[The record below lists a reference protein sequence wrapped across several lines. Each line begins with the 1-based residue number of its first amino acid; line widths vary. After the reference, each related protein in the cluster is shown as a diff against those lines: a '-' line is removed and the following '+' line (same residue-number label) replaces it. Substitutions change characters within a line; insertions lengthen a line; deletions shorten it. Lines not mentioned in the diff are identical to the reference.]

1 MADPSP
7 PEHHDALPAGTRLGE
22 FEIQHVVGVG
32 GFGIVYRAHDHAL
45 QRTVALKEYLPVT
58 LAGRDAGHGQRVSVR
73 SSAHA
78 ETFGVGLR
86 SFVNEAR
93 LLAQF
98 DHPALLKVYRFWE
111 DNGTAYMVMP
121 FYEGSTLQAT
131 RRAMTGPPAEAWMR
145 ALLEPLLGALE
156 LMHRAQVFHRDIAPD
171 NIILRPDGS
180 PVLLDFGAARRV
192 IGDRT
197 QTLTA
202 ILKPNFA
209 PIEQYAE
216 STQFK
221 QGAWTDLYALGA
233 VVAFCAT
240 GRPPMP
246 ASVRVLHDELVP
258 LPQLVRQGLLPW
270 SLRMAEAWQAT
281 LCIKPSGR
289 PQSVAGLRLLLQPGS
304 AETDLLPTVVA
315 SVPPVPPVTGKVW
328 PQTQQPPTV
337 PVRRVRMRRF
347 RHAGDAAAK
356 VPGRSGTAAA
366 RPWLWALLA
375 APVGVAALWWG
386 SASRPVAAAHPA
398 PVGALAAAGPASATD
413 LAPKAPAASEPD
425 TVGAAAVPVP
435 VPPAASQAAPADS
448 AARVRPAPTVQ
459 ETASH
464 SAAPKRQP
472 QRPRPVHEAALPPA
486 SPRPA
491 PAPADQVLPA
501 ASVPSAVAAPPPP
514 TPRQACGSRV
524 FVALYRC
531 MQRQCER
538 PAMTAHPECVEWR
551 RIEDSGRPRH

>member
-1 MADPSP
+1 MPDPSP

-45 QRTVALKEYLPVT
+45 QRIVALKEYLPVT
-58 LAGRDAGHGQRVSVR
+58 LAGRGQGQQVSMR

-121 FYEGSTLQAT
+121 FYEGRTVHAA
-131 RRAMTGPPAEAWMR
+131 RRAMAGPPTEAWMR

-156 LMHRAQVFHRDIAPD
+156 LMHREQVFHRDIAPD

-192 IGDRT
+192 ISDRT

-221 QGAWTDLYALGA
+221 QGPWTDLYALGA
-233 VVAFCAT
+233 VVYFCAT
-240 GRPPMP
+240 GRPPAP

-258 LPQLVRQGLLPW
+258 LPHLVRQGLLPW
-270 SLRMAEAWQAT
+270 SERMAQAWQAT
-281 LCIKPSGR
+281 LCIKPGGR
-289 PQSVAGLRLLLQPGS
+289 PQSVAALRLMLES
-304 AETDLLPTVVA
+304 ATAASDLLPTVVA
-315 SVPPVPPVTGKVW
+315 APTPAPAAAGGVL
-328 PQTQQPPTV
+328 PQTRLPPTV
-337 PVRRVRMRRF
+337 PVRRVSGRRF
-347 RHAGDAAAK
+347 RRAGAAA
-356 VPGRSGTAAA
+356 GQEAA
-366 RPWLWALLA
+366 RASPVRLWAWALLA
-375 APVGVAALWWG
+375 AAPVVLAVLWWRG
-386 SASRPVAAAHPA
+386 AGRPALNTAPAAAASAPAVATA
-398 PVGALAAAGPASATD
+398 PVVA
-413 LAPKAPAASEPD
+413 AASEPG
-425 TVGAAAVPVP
+425 VAAAAPPAAASSVAVA
-435 VPPAASQAAPADS
+435 PAASQADVAAPAAPALV
-448 AARVRPAPTVQ
+448 AASRPAP
-459 ETASH
+459 
-464 SAAPKRQP
+464 PKRQP
-472 QRPRPVHEAALPPA
+472 PRPRPVTEAALLPA
-486 SPRPA
+486 SPA
-491 PAPADQVLPA
+491 PALHVPPA
-501 ASVPSAVAAPPPP
+501 AAAPSAVAALPP

-531 MQRQCER
+531 MQRLCER
-538 PAMTAHPECVEWR
+538 PALAAHPECVEWR
-551 RIEDSGRPRH
+551 RIEDGNRPRR

>member
-32 GFGIVYRAHDHAL
+32 GFGIVYRAQDHAL
-45 QRTVALKEYLPVT
+45 QRVVALKEYLPVT
-58 LAGRDAGHGQRVSVR
+58 LAGRGQGQQVSMR

-121 FYEGSTLQAT
+121 FYEGSTLHAT
-131 RRAMTGPPAEAWMR
+131 RRAMAGPPAEAWMR

-156 LMHRAQVFHRDIAPD
+156 LMHGAQVFHRDIAPD

-192 IGDRT
+192 ISDRT

-221 QGAWTDLYALGA
+221 QGPWTDLYALGA
-233 VVAFCAT
+233 VVVFCAT
-240 GRPPMP
+240 GRPPAP

-270 SLRMAEAWQAT
+270 SERMAQAWQAT
-281 LCIKPSGR
+281 LCIKPGGR
-289 PQSVAGLRLLLQPGS
+289 PQSVAGLRLLLES
-304 AETDLLPTVVA
+304 ATAASDLLPTVVA
-315 SVPPVPPVTGKVW
+315 PPAPAAGGVL
-328 PQTQQPPTV
+328 PQTRLPPTV
-337 PVRRVRMRRF
+337 PVRRVQSRRF
-347 RHAGDAAAK
+347 RRAGDGVGKGAD
-356 VPGRSGTAAA
+356 RSSPS
-366 RPWLWALLA
+366 RPWAWALIVA
-375 APVGVAALWWG
+375 APVVFAALWWWG
-386 SASRPVAAAHPA
+386 ANGPASPAPARDAAPAAAASAPAVAAAPLAEVASQPA
-398 PVGALAAAGPASATD
+398 VAAAP
-413 LAPKAPAASEPD
+413 
-425 TVGAAAVPVP
+425 PVA
-435 VPPAASQAAPADS
+435 VPPAASQADVAALGTPASGAADAASRS
-448 AARVRPAPTVQ
+448 AV
-459 ETASH
+459 
-464 SAAPKRQP
+464 PKRP
-472 QRPRPVHEAALPPA
+472 PLRPKPVNNAALLPPA
-486 SPRPA
+486 VHVP
-491 PAPADQVLPA
+491 PA
-501 ASVPSAVAAPPPP
+501 AAAPSAVAAPPPTP
-514 TPRQACGSRV
+514 PQTPRQACGSRV

-538 PAMTAHPECVEWR
+538 PAMVAHPECVEWR
-551 RIEDSGRPRH
+551 HIEDSGRPRR

>member
-22 FEIQHVVGVG
+22 FEIHEVVGVG

-45 QRTVALKEYLPVT
+45 QRTVALKEYLPVA
-58 LAGRDAGHGQRVSVR
+58 LAGRGRGRQVSIR

-121 FYEGSTLQAT
+121 FYAGSTLQAT
-131 RRAMTGPPAEAWMR
+131 RRAMAGPPAEAWMR
-145 ALLEPLLGALE
+145 AVLEPLLGALE
-156 LMHRAQVFHRDIAPD
+156 LMHGAQVFHRDIAPD

-221 QGAWTDLYALGA
+221 QGPWTDLYALGA
-233 VVAFCAT
+233 VVHFCAT
-240 GRPPMP
+240 GRPPAP

-258 LPQLVRQGLLPW
+258 LPHLVRQGLLPW
-270 SLRMAEAWQAT
+270 SERMAEAWQAT
-281 LCIKPSGR
+281 LSLKPGGR
-289 PQSVAGLRLLLQPGS
+289 PQSVAGLRLLLES
-304 AETDLLPTVVA
+304 AAAASDLLPTVVA
-315 SVPPVPPVTGKVW
+315 SPAPAAGSASAQAPL
-328 PQTQQPPTV
+328 PPTV
-337 PVRRVRMRRF
+337 PVRR
-347 RHAGDAAAK
+347 AGNPGGREAAGPAPSRLWPWGLGAA
-356 VPGRSGTAAA
+356 VP
-366 RPWLWALLA
+366 L
-375 APVGVAALWWG
+375 VAALWWWG
-386 SASRPVAAAHPA
+386 GGGGQAPVPEVSPVSAPVVAAAPPA
-398 PVGALAAAGPASATD
+398 
-413 LAPKAPAASEPD
+413 AASEP
-425 TVGAAAVPVP
+425 AAAL
-435 VPPAASQAAPADS
+435 PAASQADVAAPD
-448 AARVRPAPTVQ
+448 AASRPAV
-459 ETASH
+459 A
-464 SAAPKRQP
+464 KRP
-472 QRPRPVHEAALPPA
+472 PMRPRPPAHDTVNLPASLPPQA
-486 SPRPA
+486 QPTA
-491 PAPADQVLPA
+491 AA
-501 ASVPSAVAAPPPP
+501 ASGAVALSPHPLPQTPPQ

-538 PAMTAHPECVEWR
+538 PALAAHPECVEWR
-551 RIEDSGRPRH
+551 RIEEGSGARR